1 MTLFTMRLNRI
12 NWIRFARSQQVVKS
26 CALRY
31 TPALYASPCS
41 HLLTTHNARSAIMPR
56 RSHRST
62 RQTRHHGTHDRPETR
77 QRRSSLEWSQ
87 GSSEATRTRQ
97 QQQAQQADPVIDR
110 LRVQV
115 RYEAEVSALEKAL
128 EDFQNVR
135 ERIQTYLNAQTR
147 LDPAVLLD
155 ELKRTYSAYYRI
167 AERLDLLGTQQA
179 QEVGSAYTR
188 LSPSLD
194 FLARYILMAR

>member
-1 MTLFTMRLNRI
+1 
-12 NWIRFARSQQVVKS
+12 
-26 CALRY
+26 
-31 TPALYASPCS
+31 
-41 HLLTTHNARSAIMPR
+41 
-56 RSHRST
+56 
-62 RQTRHHGTHDRPETR
+62 
-77 QRRSSLEWSQ
+77 
-87 GSSEATRTRQ
+87 
-97 QQQAQQADPVIDR
+97 
-110 LRVQV
+110 VQV